1 MLPRLL
7 ISKGCSAQRNKRIHF
22 FVGETLSQLQSFRM
36 ANDDSTRMLRLI
48 GGIAAFLAV
57 LGIVALVFWWL
68 LRMPRF

>member
-1 MLPRLL
+1 
-7 ISKGCSAQRNKRIHF
+7 
-22 FVGETLSQLQSFRM
+22 M

-48 GGIAAFLAV
+48 GGIAAFLVV